1 MAVILPGAGDY
12 ESALRMMGEANAIDA
27 FAEGR
32 ERNIRMQGELQ
43 RQALQRQAAE
53 QRQDEINR
61 KQALESA
68 GFTEEML
75 ASALSGGGGATGGGG
90 RRRAS
95 STGPALDYEAAS
107 LQEALA
113 ADTAEAQAASTQRMR
128 ELDAAQMA
136 LAKQLPAQAAL
147 EGEVDAGAARQR
159 LLSGPPSYTASRM
172 EQAELERT
180 PLEGVAPTEGDL
192 SRQRLSNIASALS
205 GPRGT
210 RESGLSP
217 EEIDRFARER
227 GIRGD
232 MLARGLAAPTQFA
245 STTMPFQRSGD
256 PRLLSAIDAFEAQKA
271 ASVARPKD
279 ISEADWRNLQRQ
291 REGYSKLPGG
301 TPFKPG
307 DEETSPKTRL
317 YRKDEL
323 KAPREELIAAGAQA
337 VTNTL
342 GQEEYW
348 LPEGAEFTLAKS
360 GPVDDTAEGEGFLQG
375 RLASANKRLSEQTTK
390 TNTLRSAVRRL
401 KKKSGDQLVNPWE
414 RFGKPATFMPS
425 IRATSFA
432 VQRAKDGDPS
442 LISQMIGR
450 QLYPSEL
457 RDLERLTSN
466 YQDFAGGVRAKATE
480 ITKSRKTAAQEAAEA
495 DELKEVTRFATLS
508 RDLLKGANKGASEE
522 YLDLASDE
530 IALAWKNDP
539 VTGRDF
545 LNKHIAKNKS
555 ERALFLKQEKARRDA
570 ENKGSTPGA
579 GYYASFNSRQLE
591 DKVVVWRN
599 NVAKRRA
606 DEAKALASLDDV
618 SSLNKH
624 SIGKDGL
631 FVASPGAPA
640 FVVSRVEQANTALGS
655 ARESLREAERELSS
669 FTKERSRRKG
679 GGAKTTDDWVNK
691 LLKENM
697 NGRPMIEYISRHP
710 NLRTLKK
717 KLVEGGWPEKAVDL
731 AFSRALPAESPPVQE
746 APQPTGKTDN
756 ASARGGGPASSPGDE
771 VLRKIGE
778 AEKNKNRSRPSGPRL
793 IQRKGESREDFAE
806 RRKANFEAEGTNVYA
821 LKRSAKKFAE
831 DLVDGGPEG
840 MSDADKSAVASA
852 YLKAISKFG
861 FNDPSRDAT
870 TTGPIDAAVKK
881 VGARVSRATRMPY
894 DRNWLSLDELGELR
908 DWSKKSTS

>member
-53 QRQDEINR
+53 QREDEINR

-75 ASALSGGGGATGGGG
+75 ASALSGGGGGATGGGG

-95 STGPALDYEAAS
+95 SAGPALDYEAAS

-180 PLEGVAPTEGDL
+180 PLEEAVRSVGRPLSYDEGKWL
-192 SRQRLSNIASALS
+192 KA
-205 GPRGT
+205 GG
-210 RESGLSP
+210 SP
-217 EEIDRFARER
+217 EAPKEDAPIDPLRLAIQRAGRDR
-227 GIRGD
+227 GPEVESQRKMHSG
-232 MLARGLAAPTQFA
+232 
-245 STTMPFQRSGD
+245 MPKDEGTILVGSD
-256 PRLLSAIDAFEAQKA
+256 LLKDVSEEDVLSA
-271 ASVARPKD
+271 
-279 ISEADWRNLQRQ
+279 
-291 REGYSKLPGG
+291 GG
-301 TPFKPG
+301 KKVT
-307 DEETSPKTRL
+307 D
-317 YRKDEL
+317 
-323 KAPREELIAAGAQA
+323 AAGK
-337 VTNTL
+337 T
-342 GQEEYW
+342 GYW
-348 LPEGAEFTLAKS
+348 LPAGGDVGLAKS

-457 RDLERLTSN
+457 RDLESLTSN

-591 DKVVVWRN
+591 DKIVGWRN
-599 NVAKRRA
+599 NVAKRRT
-606 DEAKALASLDDV
+606 DEANALASLDDV

-731 AFSRALPAESPPVQE
+731 AFSRAIPTESPPVQE

-756 ASARGGGPASSPGDE
+756 ASARGGGPASSPGNE

-806 RRKANFEAEGTNVYA
+806 RRKASFEAEGTNVYA
-821 LKRSAKKFAE
+821 LKDSAKKFAE
-831 DLVDGGPEG
+831 DLVNGGPEG

-894 DRNWLSLDELGELR
+894 DKNWLSLDELGELR

>member
-53 QRQDEINR
+53 QREDEINR

-95 STGPALDYEAAS
+95 SAGPALDYEAAS

-113 ADTAEAQAASTQRMR
+113 ADAAEAQAASTQRMR

-147 EGEVDAGAARQR
+147 EREVDAGAARQR
-159 LLSGPPSYTASRM
+159 LLSGTPSYTASRM
-172 EQAELERT
+172 EQAELERA
-180 PLEGVAPTEGDL
+180 PLEEALRSIGRPISYKEAKFLEAGGSPEALKEGAPTEALKEDAPIDPLRLAIQRAGM
-192 SRQRLSNIASALS
+192 SRGSEVDPASV
-205 GPRGT
+205 GFP
-210 RESGLSP
+210 
-217 EEIDRFARER
+217 
-227 GIRGD
+227 
-232 MLARGLAAPTQFA
+232 LAQAPTG
-245 STTMPFQRSGD
+245 MPKDEGTILVGSD
-256 PRLLSAIDAFEAQKA
+256 LLKDVSEEDVLSA
-271 ASVARPKD
+271 
-279 ISEADWRNLQRQ
+279 
-291 REGYSKLPGG
+291 GG
-301 TPFKPG
+301 
-307 DEETSPKTRL
+307 
-317 YRKDEL
+317 RKVTD
-323 KAPREELIAAGAQA
+323 AAGK
-337 VTNTL
+337 T
-342 GQEEYW
+342 GYW
-348 LPEGAEFTLAKS
+348 LPAGGEIGLAKA
-360 GPVDDTAEGEGFLQG
+360 GPVDDTAEGEGFRQG
-375 RLASANKRLSEQTTK
+375 RLAFANKRLSEQTAK

-457 RDLERLTSN
+457 RDLESLTSN

-555 ERALFLKQEKARRDA
+555 ERDLFLKQEKARRDA
-570 ENKGSTPGA
+570 ENKGSVPGA

-591 DKVVVWRN
+591 DKIGTWQQK
-599 NVAKRRA
+599 VAAATESSRK
-606 DEAKALASLDDV
+606 AKAAFSKPMKVLNKNGVPADVSLEGRLVQNEDGAYTLAADASPVEKTAFKRLRNGVMAADDV
-618 SSLNKH
+618 LSFATDNLNRFTGERDRRLGIAPSSSPRAGDSKQPEDKSF
-624 SIGKDGL
+624 SIGVDKARALKAQNTDRDSAKEQL
-631 FVASPGAPA
+631 LRKFPIET
-640 FVVSRVEQANTALGS
+640 VSKILDEVYV
-655 ARESLREAERELSS
+655 
-669 FTKERSRRKG
+669 G
-679 GGAKTTDDWVNK
+679 GGDASTSGEPVKVT
-691 LLKENM
+691 
-697 NGRPMIEYISRHP
+697 
-710 NLRTLKK
+710 
-717 KLVEGGWPEKAVDL
+717 
-731 AFSRALPAESPPVQE
+731 PPT
-746 APQPTGKTDN
+746 PTG
-756 ASARGGGPASSPGDE
+756 ARGGGPASSLGNE

-778 AEKNKNRSRPSGPRL
+778 AEKNKSSSRPSGPRPV
-793 IQRKGESREDFAE
+793 QQSGESNKDFRE
-806 RRKANFEAEGTNVYA
+806 RRDAAYKASGATVNS
-821 LKRSAKKFAE
+821 LKASAKKFAG
-831 DLVDGGPEG
+831 DLADGGPEG
-840 MSDADKSAVASA
+840 MSDADKSAVAAA
-852 YLKAISKFG
+852 YQKAISRFDFG
-861 FNDPSRDAT
+861 
-870 TTGPIDAAVKK
+870 GPDDAAMSGPVDAKLK
-881 VGARVSRATRMPY
+881 LIGRKITRAHNYPFNQEWLTEDEIGAMRKWLKRA
-894 DRNWLSLDELGELR
+894 SG
-908 DWSKKSTS
+908 